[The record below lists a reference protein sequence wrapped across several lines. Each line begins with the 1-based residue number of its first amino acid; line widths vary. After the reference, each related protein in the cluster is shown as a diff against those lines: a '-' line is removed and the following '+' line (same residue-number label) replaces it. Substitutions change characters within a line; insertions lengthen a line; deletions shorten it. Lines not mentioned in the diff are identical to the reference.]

1 MADMRATL
9 EGVDDV
15 LAYYASLKGIPLAD
29 VLRHAAKDIA
39 YTAYKNTPSAK
50 SRGRSRFAL
59 LPGKGS
65 KRGRSVVVSLD
76 AEAQRES
83 SRQHRNFKN
92 IRKRWKKSGH
102 LARLNKYRLAV
113 PAKGFARSLFIP
125 LFKAMGFKS
134 GKGASASDSNAFA
147 KYSRGFAIFASASDP
162 YPGSFKS
169 QVEAFRSRHMSSGE
183 SFSAQETSGD
193 AAKPRTGFSI
203 TQPALSSPAH
213 ADWEQTAASLGFA
226 RAGAIIARDLRRCLQ
241 AKRPD
246 KETIT
251 Q

>member
-1 MADMRATL
+1 M

-15 LAYYASLKGIPLAD
+15 LAFYASLKGVPLAD

-65 KRGRSVVVSLD
+65 KSGRSVVVSLD
-76 AEAQRES
+76 AETQRES
-83 SRQHRNFKN
+83 SRPHRKFKDP
-92 IRKRWKKSGH
+92 RKRWKKSGH
-102 LARLNKYRLAV
+102 LARLNKYRLAT

-134 GKGASASDSNAFA
+134 GKGASSSDSNAYA
-147 KYSRGFAIFASASDP
+147 RYSRGFTIFANASDP
-162 YPGSFKS
+162 YPGAFKRQIESFR
-169 QVEAFRSRHMSSGE
+169 ARHMAPGD
-183 SFSAQETSGD
+183 SFSHSETSGE
-193 AAKPRTGFSI
+193 AATPRTGFSI
-203 TQPALSSPAH
+203 TQPALSNPTH
-213 ADWEQTAASLGFA
+213 AAWEQTAASLGFS
-226 RAGAIIARDLRRCLQ
+226 RAGAIIAKDLRKCLRS
-241 AKRPD
+241 KRPD
-246 KETIT
+246 QEIIE

>member
-1 MADMRATL
+1 MADIRATL

-15 LAYYASLKGIPLAD
+15 LAFYASLKGVPLAD

-65 KRGRSVVVSLD
+65 KRGKSVVVSLD

-92 IRKRWKKSGH
+92 PRKRWKKSGH
-102 LARLNKYRLAV
+102 LARLNKYRLST

-125 LFKAMGFKS
+125 LFKSMGFKS
-134 GKGASASDSNAFA
+134 GKGASATDSNAFS
-147 KYSRGFAIFASASDP
+147 KYSRGFTIFATSSDP
-162 YPGSFKS
+162 YFDSFKQ
-169 QVEAFRSRHMSSGE
+169 QVESFRSSHMSSGE
-183 SFSAQETSGD
+183 SFSTSETSD
-193 AAKPRTGFSI
+193 DTATPRTGFSI
-203 TQPALSSPAH
+203 TQPSLESSTH
-213 ADWEQTAASLGFA
+213 ADWEQNAASLGFA
-226 RAGAIIARDLRRCLQ
+226 RAGAIIARDLRKCLN

-246 KETIT
+246 KETINP
-251 Q
+251 